1 MLNIDIDSVQL
12 VRDSVWIGWGTRG
25 AFGYRDVVSLDIV
38 QFNALLTEHGILR
51 AKVAEGGE
59 E

>member
-1 MLNIDIDSVQL
+1 MNIDLDLVQL

-25 AFGYRDVVSLDIV
+25 AFSFRDIVSLDIV

-51 AKVAEGGE
+51 AKVAEIGE
-59 E
+59 